1 MEMTPDVPAHAA
13 QAQQV
18 VFRTIGDKMRSFRST
33 RGRCASV
40 EDEDTSV
47 AVVDEL
53 PGLGLEKEDG
63 ALEFDD
69 GEVEST
75 SVARVADGAVSD
87 STSAQS
93 SSDSTSAQSSSD
105 SSSSSFSFL
114 STGGA
119 IAPRSGSAL
128 SSPDAM
134 PQASACPWMP
144 WPARAGPLPRSS
156 APPARQRP
164 RPAPLPTSTEAS
176 SSSNSKSASKSS
188 SGSNSTT
195 TLATNL
201 VLAATALVT
210 SASLSTQFPES
221 VFRARHP
228 KIPPLNNGTATS
240 AATSNDSFSTCEVT
254 AESVRVTMTMSNT
267 TPRPKSRPRTPSG
280 EPYTTSLLR
289 RKRRELQ
296 TLRLEAEAL
305 GDQLSQLRT
314 TRQQF
319 LPVPIAVDGATQWRS
334 VATTQRELRWR
345 AEKTNRELKVMLAEQ
360 QQLRAQIL
368 RILQKTQPLE
378 GLDFVLQLQPKVDRP
393 PRDASFG
400 DALLEE
406 MCNKLDWLRLDTNAV
421 FPVVESDTKVSFRW
435 QLMPESNC
443 VQVNL
448 ITPVACSAQA
458 LGDMLHALGDK
469 LWPYPTNTKRDTN
482 KLCHSVRRKTPRP
495 LDVNVI
501 ASLHEDS
508 LSVNALT
515 TYRRYDEGKRL
526 VLVGITK
533 WFLSTGQFVFEDYN
547 WVVISASPEDPLR
560 SCVMKNFCKSEM
572 TPDVPA
578 HAAQAQQ
585 IVFRT
590 IGDKMRNFRQS
601 RQDYLLN
608 NFG

>member
-1 MEMTPDVPAHAA
+1 MT
-13 QAQQV
+13 
-18 VFRTIGDKMRSFRST
+18 KS
-33 RGRCASV
+33 
-40 EDEDTSV
+40 SV
-47 AVVDEL
+47 A
-53 PGLGLEKEDG
+53 P
-63 ALEFDD
+63 
-69 GEVEST
+69 S
-75 SVARVADGAVSD
+75 R
-87 STSAQS
+87 
-93 SSDSTSAQSSSD
+93 
-105 SSSSSFSFL
+105 
-114 STGGA
+114 
-119 IAPRSGSAL
+119 
-128 SSPDAM
+128 
-134 PQASACPWMP
+134 
-144 WPARAGPLPRSS
+144 
-156 APPARQRP
+156 
-164 RPAPLPTSTEAS
+164 
-176 SSSNSKSASKSS
+176 
-188 SGSNSTT
+188 
-195 TLATNL
+195 
-201 VLAATALVT
+201 
-210 SASLSTQFPES
+210 
-221 VFRARHP
+221 
-228 KIPPLNNGTATS
+228 
-240 AATSNDSFSTCEVT
+240 
-254 AESVRVTMTMSNT
+254 
-267 TPRPKSRPRTPSG
+267 KSRPRTPSG
-280 EPYTTSLLR
+280 EPYTTAVLR

-296 TLRLEAEAL
+296 MLRLEAEAL
-305 GDQLSQLRT
+305 GEQLSQLRA
-314 TRQQF
+314 TRE
-319 LPVPIAVDGATQWRS
+319 LYYVPVPVAVDGAAVVDAHASATRWRS
-334 VATTQRELRWR
+334 VAIAQRELRWR
-345 AEKTNRELKVMLAEQ
+345 AEKTNQKLKAMLAEQ
-360 QQLRAQIL
+360 QAVDQQLRKQIL
-368 RILQKTQPLE
+368 KALQKTQPLE

-393 PRDASFG
+393 PREASFG

-406 MCNKLDWLRLDTNAV
+406 MCNKLDWLRLDTDAV
-421 FPVVESDTKVSFRW
+421 FPVVESNTKVSFRW

>member
-1 MEMTPDVPAHAA
+1 MT
-13 QAQQV
+13 
-18 VFRTIGDKMRSFRST
+18 KST
-33 RGRCASV
+33 R
-40 EDEDTSV
+40 
-47 AVVDEL
+47 
-53 PGLGLEKEDG
+53 
-63 ALEFDD
+63 
-69 GEVEST
+69 
-75 SVARVADGAVSD
+75 
-87 STSAQS
+87 
-93 SSDSTSAQSSSD
+93 
-105 SSSSSFSFL
+105 
-114 STGGA
+114 
-119 IAPRSGSAL
+119 
-128 SSPDAM
+128 
-134 PQASACPWMP
+134 
-144 WPARAGPLPRSS
+144 
-156 APPARQRP
+156 
-164 RPAPLPTSTEAS
+164 
-176 SSSNSKSASKSS
+176 
-188 SGSNSTT
+188 
-195 TLATNL
+195 
-201 VLAATALVT
+201 
-210 SASLSTQFPES
+210 
-221 VFRARHP
+221 
-228 KIPPLNNGTATS
+228 
-240 AATSNDSFSTCEVT
+240 
-254 AESVRVTMTMSNT
+254 
-267 TPRPKSRPRTPSG
+267 TPRPKSSPITLNG
-280 EPYTTSLLR
+280 EPYTTALWR

-305 GDQLSQLRT
+305 SDQLSQLRT

-319 LPVPIAVDGATQWRS
+319 LPVPAVVDTKSSAAAAHAHASATRWRS
-334 VATTQRELRWR
+334 VATTQREQRWR
-345 AEKTNRELKVMLAEQ
+345 AEKTNRELMVMLAEQ

-560 SCVMKNFCKSEM
+560 SV
-572 TPDVPA
+572 
-578 HAAQAQQ
+578 
-585 IVFRT
+585 
-590 IGDKMRNFRQS
+590 IGATQV
-601 RQDYLLN
+601 QDFLIGL
-608 NFG
+608 